1 MGHFNLPPLSGRS
14 GMTADKKNDRTFLP
28 SWPAEASP
36 LSAAS
41 IEETALRLIPL
52 LTAEP
57 AAGDIG
63 DKLYSML
70 TSFHLPLAAW
80 LAKAC
85 KGGDHPLVVGI
96 NGAQGAGK
104 STLCRLL
111 QIILQREFG
120 LRVVGFSIDDLYL
133 TRAERED
140 LARTVHPLLATR
152 GVPGTHDVAL
162 GLRTL
167 EALREARRGEGVPV
181 PAFDKARDDRRP
193 EAQWPLFEG
202 PVEMILFEGW
212 CVGARPQ
219 AKEAL
224 AEPVNDLERR
234 EDADGAWRR
243 YVNRRLAGAYAGLF
257 AEVDLLIMLQV
268 PGMESVF
275 EWRRLQERRLVEK
288 MRDSATDKTGLRVMD
303 EPTLRRFIMHYERL
317 TRHMLSEMPSRAD
330 VVLRLNERHAI
341 DGVRIGQNRP

>member
-1 MGHFNLPPLSGRS
+1 M
-14 GMTADKKNDRTFLP
+14 
-28 SWPAEASP
+28 
-36 LSAAS
+36 
-41 IEETALRLIPL
+41 
-52 LTAEP
+52 
-57 AAGDIG
+57 
-63 DKLYSML
+63 
-70 TSFHLPLAAW
+70 AAW
-80 LAKAC
+80 LAAARKRC
-85 KGGDHPLVVGI
+85 GRPLVVGI

-120 LRVVGFSIDDLYL
+120 LRVAGFSIDDLYL

-167 EALREARRGEGVPV
+167 EALRKARRGEGVPV

-193 EAQWPLFEG
+193 EAQWPLFRG
-202 PVEMILFEGW
+202 PAEMILFEGW
-212 CVGARPQ
+212 CVGASPQ
-219 AKEAL
+219 AEEAL

-257 AEVDLLIMLQV
+257 AEVDLLIMLEI

-275 EWRRLQERRLVEK
+275 EWRGRQERQLAEE
-288 MRDSATDKTGLRVMD
+288 MRVSATDSSALRLMD
-303 EPTLRRFIMHYERL
+303 EATLRRFIMHYERL
-317 TRHMLSEMPSRAD
+317 TRHMLTEMPGRAD

-341 DGVRIGQNRP
+341 DGVRVAQNRP